1 MDKFEQSITD
11 MLKLSPKERMQEIA
25 EEKEIC
31 ICPGCPTYNDCA
43 KDAQELLFCI
53 YGGSFH
59 CITEDMGCICPTCP
73 VTADLGLIHDEFCLK
88 GSEAARRWTKWLIS
102 KK

>member
-11 MLKLSPKERMQEIA
+11 MLKLSLKERMQEIA
-25 EEKEIC
+25 EEKEI
-31 ICPGCPTYNDCA
+31 
-43 KDAQELLFCI
+43 
-53 YGGSFH
+53 
-59 CITEDMGCICPTCP
+59 CICPTCP